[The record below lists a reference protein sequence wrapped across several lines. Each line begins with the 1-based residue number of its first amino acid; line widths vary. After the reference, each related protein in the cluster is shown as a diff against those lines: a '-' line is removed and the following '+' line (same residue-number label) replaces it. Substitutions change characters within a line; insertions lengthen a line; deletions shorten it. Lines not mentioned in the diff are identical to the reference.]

1 MDRFLKL
8 AGLIGA
14 VAILVAASVY
24 VVNTGGGSFTAI
36 AIIGALQWA
45 MPALV
50 GCVLIAAFGSLI
62 GVLKGIR
69 DASERQA
76 ATFQAIL
83 DTRRVK

>member
-1 MDRFLKL
+1 MDRFLQL

-14 VAILVAASVY
+14 AAIFIVAAIY
-24 VVNTGGGSFTAI
+24 IVNMGGGSFTAI
-36 AIIGALQWA
+36 AMIGALQWA

-50 GCVLIAAFGSLI
+50 GCILIAAFGSLI

-83 DTRRVK
+83 DTKRSK